1 MTYLKNRAA
10 LESQLVEKGSRLD
23 LEAFGRPIEI
33 VVWPL
38 TMERQC
44 VAEEE
49 IDDGCLR

>member
-1 MTYLKNRAA
+1 MF
-10 LESQLVEKGSRLD
+10 EKRSRLD

-38 TMERQC
+38 PMKLQG

-49 IDDGCLR
+49 IDDGGLR